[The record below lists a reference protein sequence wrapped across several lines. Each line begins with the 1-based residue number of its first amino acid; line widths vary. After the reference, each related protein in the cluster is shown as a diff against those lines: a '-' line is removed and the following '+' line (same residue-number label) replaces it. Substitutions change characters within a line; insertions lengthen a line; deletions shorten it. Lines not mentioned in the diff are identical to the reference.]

1 MSEPFSPDGELMLI
15 DGNSL
20 AYRAFFALPE
30 SIATADGFPTNALY
44 GLSAMVIKVLIDERP
59 SRVIVCWD
67 APGRTFRKERYEDY
81 KAGRAATPDLLKEQ
95 SPHFRP
101 LMAAFGFTNTELVG
115 FEADDVIGTLA
126 TIADAA
132 GERVT
137 ILTGDRD
144 ALQLVNDSVS
154 VLATGRGVTDV
165 TRYTPEKVEERYG
178 VTPEQMTDYRG
189 IVGDSSDNLPGVP
202 GIGEKGA
209 AQLIQKYGTLDEVLA
224 HASEQTPKKKQ
235 VLTDHADDARLT
247 RDLAVIVR
255 DCPVEVDLDDVE
267 PLDFDG
273 PRLAEIRDLFT
284 RFEFS
289 SLARRLPELNSDVVS
304 IEPVVRTD
312 VRTITVDEIDAT
324 DLAFRLAGVQRVAVA
339 LADGRIAVTSGDGN
353 VLVAA
358 VDDHVVPMLASFLG
372 QAALVAHDAK
382 LVLRPLALGA
392 VVPAHDTMVVAF
404 LIEPR
409 RRSYDLAELC
419 QEVGLAVT
427 GSEDA
432 VANAAALTW
441 LLAERQAPRM
451 ERAGVQE
458 LASTVELPLIPV
470 LASMERAGITLDVGL
485 LANLSKGVLEQIGE
499 LREQIW
505 EHAGGEF
512 VIDSP
517 KQLGGVL
524 FERLGLPTFRKGK
537 TGWSTD
543 RSVLKLLE
551 SKHPIVGLVGQYR
564 ELTKLQNTY
573 LDALPQQVDPLDGR
587 LHTTF
592 NQTTAETGRLSSVN
606 PNLQNIPVRTAIG
619 REIRGAF
626 VAGTGSS
633 LVSLDYGQVELRIL
647 AHCSGEPVLRD
658 ALARGDDVHQI
669 TAAEVFGLPIEAVD
683 RTTRDRAKAVNFG
696 IIYGISDF
704 GLSEQLSIPRK
715 EAAEYIEAYLARY
728 PLVRR
733 FIDTTIADAARDGY
747 VTTLL
752 GRRRPI
758 PELAGRTQQQRS
770 LGERL
775 AVNTV
780 IQGTAADIIKVA
792 MIRAH
797 RGLLEAGGG
806 ARLVLQ
812 IHDELLVEVP
822 DEEIE
827 AAVPIVRDAMTS
839 AMDLDPKLVVDV
851 GIGASWL
858 AAKA

>member
-797 RGLLEAGGG
+797 RGLLEAGGA